1 MADDIWHYP
10 RTAFTHDIFVAL
22 TQGPGAALSLFGPRR
37 TGKTQFLLYDLGAH
51 AEGKYRHKVVYASF
65 WASPSPL
72 NALLYALHEALSPK
86 TLAQRAGKFIGGAM
100 PSKVRL
106 EGPKGTAIELD
117 LTNTDAS
124 AEDFTTRLTLLD
136 HYLGRLANP
145 KRPTLLLLDEFQEIA
160 AAPDAKD
167 LMAALRTGLDTRK
180 DGLRSL
186 FTGSSQN
193 RLQQIFSAREAPFFR
208 FATPISLPD
217 LTEDFVVHQLD
228 VFAKTF
234 HRKLDPEIAQSFF
247 ARFGGNPMIFR
258 TWLVTLGTQRHLS
271 EQEAMTQ
278 AEASL
283 AATLDFDRIWITD
296 LKATHRIW
304 ARLIAERTSQITGQ
318 AGADRYEALTGK
330 PAPTPQSRQSLI
342 RKLERDGLVDNFD
355 GERRIADP
363 LFERFVLDRD
373 AAEFT

>member
-1 MADDIWHYP
+1 MSHDIWHYP
-10 RTAFTHDIFVAL
+10 RTAFTHDIFVGL
-22 TQGPGAALSLFGPRR
+22 TQGPGSALSLFGPRR

-86 TLAQRAGKFIGGAM
+86 TLAQRAAQFIGGAV

-106 EGPKGTAIELD
+106 EGPKGTAVELD
-117 LTNTDAS
+117 LSSTDAS
-124 AEDFTTRLTLLD
+124 TEDFTTRLTLLD
-136 HYLGRLANP
+136 SYLDRLSNP

-167 LMAALRTGLDTRK
+167 LMAALRTSLDTRK

-193 RLQQIFSAREAPFFR
+193 RLQQVFSARDAPFFR
-208 FATPISLPD
+208 FATPISLPE
-217 LTEDFVVHQLD
+217 LTDEFVTHQLD
-228 VFAKTF
+228 VFAQTF
-234 HRKLDPEIAQSFF
+234 HRKLDPDIAHTFF
-247 ARFGGNPMIFR
+247 TRFGRNPMIFR
-258 TWLVTLGTQRHLS
+258 TWLVTLGTQRHLT
-271 EQEAMTQ
+271 EAEAMVG
-278 AEASL
+278 AEAAL
-283 AATLDFDRIWITD
+283 AATLDFDRLWITD

-304 ARLIAERTSQITGQ
+304 ARLIAERTAQITGQ
-318 AGADRYEALTGK
+318 AGAARYEALTGK

-355 GERRIADP
+355 GERRITDP

-373 AAEFT
+373 EAEFR